1 MRRIDVNS
9 FYLFIYLFEKE
20 RESVQ
25 TGGGAEGEG
34 EEDSLLSMV
43 PDVGLGSTPGPWDC
57 DLS

>member
-20 RESVQ
+20 RESAQ
-25 TGGGAEGEG
+25 AGGGAEGEG

-43 PDVGLGSTPGPWDC
+43 PDVGLGALSQDPGIVT
-57 DLS
+57 